1 MAAINID
8 YSSLPFSDFGT
19 NDRHQHGAF
28 DFEMQQIPALRF
40 VRTAKAM
47 VELTLTLAGP

>member
-19 NDRHQHGAF
+19 DDRYQHSAF
-28 DFEMQQIPALRF
+28 DFEMQQIPASRF

-47 VELTLTLAGP
+47 AKLTLTLAGP